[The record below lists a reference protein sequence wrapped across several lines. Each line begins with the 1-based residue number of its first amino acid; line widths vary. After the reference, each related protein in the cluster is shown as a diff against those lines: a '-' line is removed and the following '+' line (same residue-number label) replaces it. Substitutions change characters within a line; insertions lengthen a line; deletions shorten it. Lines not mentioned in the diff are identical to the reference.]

1 MGEFTSDKGNGDII
15 CDRCNL
21 IFVNELEYV
30 QHYNEKHK
38 SKELQEQTSEPNILA
53 KKDKEL
59 KKLVLPNNSNE
70 IKGNM

>member
-1 MGEFTSDKGNGDII
+1 MSEFTSDKDNGDII

-21 IFVNELEYV
+21 IFVNKLEYV

-38 SKELQEQTSEPNILA
+38 SKELKEQTSEPNILV

-70 IKGNM
+70 IKGNI

>member
-1 MGEFTSDKGNGDII
+1 MSEFTSDKDMDDII
-15 CDRCNL
+15 CDKCNL

-38 SKELQEQTSEPNILA
+38 SKELQEQTSEANILV